1 LRLKCTGSV
10 LNAADLR
17 LGNMKSIL
25 FALLLS
31 ISISAGAAIHKDSVT
46 TYILEDKDLEKQ
58 AASKWTAA
66 ELERANT
73 AKNVKYL
80 NAEEKKIIFY
90 MNLARMDGKRFFD
103 TYFQQY
109 IDEHNLRMK
118 QYSNYREVR
127 VSRNDPYYRGLEQD
141 LRDVKDL
148 GLLYPDETL
157 TYVAQQHGKDMNK
170 RNLAGHNSSDGRTM
184 VDRIQKYYPNR
195 GMAENLAFGFSSGL
209 ANVSLLL
216 LDKGVAD
223 LGHRKNILN
232 KTLGIN
238 IVGVSIQPHPH
249 YKYSATI
256 DFVAI
261 PNLKIPQ

>member
-1 LRLKCTGSV
+1 
-10 LNAADLR
+10 
-17 LGNMKSIL
+17 MKYIL
-25 FALLLS
+25 FALIIILPTYTSARNTSNLS
-31 ISISAGAAIHKDSVT
+31 NTSKFSINKPDEPAA
-46 TYILEDKDLEKQ
+46 
-58 AASKWTAA
+58 AKWTAE
-66 ELERANT
+66 ELARANT
-73 AKNVKYL
+73 AKNAKYL
-80 NAEEKKIIFY
+80 SAEEKKIIFY

-109 IDEHNLRMK
+109 IDEHNRKMK
-118 QYSNYREVR
+118 QYSNYNDVR

-141 LRDVKDL
+141 LRDVKNL

-184 VDRIQKYYPNR
+184 VDRIQKYYPNH
-195 GMAENLAFGFSSGL
+195 GMAENLAFGFSSAL

>member
-1 LRLKCTGSV
+1 
-10 LNAADLR
+10 
-17 LGNMKSIL
+17 MKSIL

-31 ISISAGAAIHKDSVT
+31 TSIYAGAENISDPANIEQQYYND
-46 TYILEDKDLEKQ
+46 IEKQ
-58 AASKWTAA
+58 ASSKWTAA
-66 ELERANT
+66 ELDRANT
-73 AKNVKYL
+73 AKNAKYL
-80 NAEEKKIIFY
+80 SAEEKKIIFY

-141 LRDVKDL
+141 LRDVKNL

-157 TYVAQQHGKDMNK
+157 TYVSQQHGKDMNK

-184 VDRIQKYYPNR
+184 VDRIKKYYPNH

-216 LDKGVAD
+216 LDKGVPD

>member
-1 LRLKCTGSV
+1 
-10 LNAADLR
+10 
-17 LGNMKSIL
+17 MKSIL
-25 FALLLS
+25 LALLVTLPTYFQATQTTNKTTFNDIPHELS
-31 ISISAGAAIHKDSVT
+31 
-46 TYILEDKDLEKQ
+46 KQ
-58 AASKWTAA
+58 TQASKWSAV

-73 AKNVKYL
+73 ARDVKYL
-80 NAEEKKIIFY
+80 SAEEKKIIFY
-90 MNLARMDGKRFFD
+90 MNLVRMDGKRFFD

-109 IDEHNLRMK
+109 IDEHNERMK
-118 QYSNYREVR
+118 QYSNYKEVR

-141 LRDVKDL
+141 LRDIRNL

-157 TYVAQQHGKDMNK
+157 TYVAQQHGKDMKKN
-170 RNLAGHNSSDGRTM
+170 NLAGHNSSDGRTM
-184 VDRIQKYYPNR
+184 VERIKKYYPRN

-216 LDKGVAD
+216 LDKGVPD

-232 KTLGIN
+232 RTLGIN
-238 IVGVSIQPHPH
+238 VVGVSIQTHPH

-261 PNLKIPQ
+261 PDLKVPQ

>member
-1 LRLKCTGSV
+1 
-10 LNAADLR
+10 
-17 LGNMKSIL
+17 MKSIFFSL
-25 FALLLS
+25 IILLPQFLQANTPADLTTIKETPAFS
-31 ISISAGAAIHKDSVT
+31 I
-46 TYILEDKDLEKQ
+46 EEQ
-58 AASKWTAA
+58 AASKWTSA
-66 ELERANT
+66 ELALANT

-80 NAEEKKIIFY
+80 STEEKKIIFY

-109 IDEHNLRMK
+109 IDEHNVRMK
-118 QYSNYREVR
+118 QYSNYKDVR

-141 LRDVKDL
+141 LRDIKNL

-157 TYVAQQHGKDMNK
+157 SYVSRLHGKDMNK
-170 RNLAGHNSSDGRTM
+170 HDLAGHNSSDGRTM
-184 VDRIQKYYPNR
+184 VDRIQKYYPR
-195 GMAENLAFGFSSGL
+195 HGMAENLAFGFSSAL

-216 LDKGVAD
+216 LDKGVPD

-238 IVGVSIQPHPH
+238 IVGVSIQAHPH

-261 PNLKIPQ
+261 PNLKVPE

>member
-1 LRLKCTGSV
+1 
-10 LNAADLR
+10 
-17 LGNMKSIL
+17 MKSIL
-25 FALLLS
+25 LAMLVALPSYFHPTYLAITPTIYNSSNVLS
-31 ISISAGAAIHKDSVT
+31 DETPAA
-46 TYILEDKDLEKQ
+46 
-58 AASKWTAA
+58 KWSAA

-73 AKNVKYL
+73 ARDVKYL
-80 NAEEKKIIFY
+80 SAEEKKIIFY
-90 MNLARMDGKRFFD
+90 MNLVRMDGKRFFD

-109 IDEHNLRMK
+109 IDEHNEKMK
-118 QYSNYREVR
+118 QYSNYKEVR

-141 LRDVKDL
+141 LRDVKNL

-157 TYVAQQHGKDMNK
+157 TYVAQQHGKDMK
-170 RNLAGHNSSDGRTM
+170 KHNLAGHNSSDGRTM
-184 VDRIQKYYPNR
+184 VDRIQKYYPRN

-216 LDKGVAD
+216 LDKGVPD

-238 IVGVSIQPHPH
+238 IVGVSIQSHPH

-261 PNLKIPQ
+261 PNLKVPQ

>member
-1 LRLKCTGSV
+1 
-10 LNAADLR
+10 
-17 LGNMKSIL
+17 MKSIL
-25 FALLLS
+25 IAFFLALPLFPKANINDSKYKTDSLFS
-31 ISISAGAAIHKDSVT
+31 EEEAA
-46 TYILEDKDLEKQ
+46 
-58 AASKWTAA
+58 AKWSSA

-80 NAEEKKIIFY
+80 SAEEKKIIFY
-90 MNLARMDGKRFFD
+90 MNLVRMDGKRFFD

-109 IDEHNLRMK
+109 IDEHNLKMK
-118 QYSNYREVR
+118 QYSNYKEVR
-127 VSRNDPYYRGLEQD
+127 VTRYDPYYRGLEQD
-141 LRDVKDL
+141 LKEIKNL

-157 TYVAQQHGKDMNK
+157 SYVSRQHGKDMNK
-170 RNLAGHNSSDGRTM
+170 HNLAGHNSSDGRTM
-184 VDRIQKYYPNR
+184 VDRIKKYYPNR
-195 GMAENLAFGFSSGL
+195 SMAENLAFGFSSGL

-216 LDKGVAD
+216 LDKGVPD

-261 PNLKIPQ
+261 PNLKVTE

>member
-1 LRLKCTGSV
+1 
-10 LNAADLR
+10 
-17 LGNMKSIL
+17 MKSIL
-25 FALLLS
+25 LALLFS
-31 ISISAGAAIHKDSVT
+31 ISIYASAENINDPSGI
-46 TYILEDKDLEKQ
+46 KQ
-58 AASKWTAA
+58 QSYSNIEEQASSKWTAA

-80 NAEEKKIIFY
+80 SAEEKKIIFY

-118 QYSNYREVR
+118 QYSNYQEVR

-141 LRDVKDL
+141 LRDVKNL